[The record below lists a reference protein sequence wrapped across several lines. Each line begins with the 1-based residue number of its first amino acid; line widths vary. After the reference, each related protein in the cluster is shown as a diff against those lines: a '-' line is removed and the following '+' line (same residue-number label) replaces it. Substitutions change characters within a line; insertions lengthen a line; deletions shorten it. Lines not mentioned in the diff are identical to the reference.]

1 MPEECIRLRRTTLF
15 GWHLKKNEQ
24 GEEND
29 REYPSIDI
37 LSQDALVSM
46 PLEIC
51 ERESEYGCI
60 EKYFDSPRWSVTY
73 ADNAQQNEFEN
84 LTQAAE
90 EAEKYGKL
98 L

>member
-1 MPEECIRLRRTTLF
+1 
-15 GWHLKKNEQ
+15 
-24 GEEND
+24 
-29 REYPSIDI
+29 
-37 LSQDALVSM
+37 M